1 MKEER
6 LMEIRRKR
14 ERGSGLNGEY
24 FAGSRLH
31 LLRRL
36 IDHESSG
43 VLVEEGDRTKP
54 IEDIG
59 LRKGLNS

>member
-31 LLRRL
+31 LLRPL
-36 IDHESSG
+36 IDHESFG
-43 VLVEEGDRTKP
+43 ILEGDRTKP

-59 LRKGLNS
+59 LRKELNS